1 MGCGFYCEYEDK
13 NRELTDDEILHMGR
27 GTISS
32 LEEEVNDRLD
42 GALYGGTEDGIDG
55 RVYSPEEVK
64 EIFTKLDILEFLKS
78 FKRKFR
84 YWVVNGEIPGDM
96 DPEWEW
102 EECET
107 WNLFLRLRKVFEY
120 AAINGCKV
128 RRTY

>member
-13 NRELTDDEILHMGR
+13 TRKLTDDEVLHMGR

-102 EECET
+102 DEYET
-107 WNLFLRLRKVFEY
+107 WNLFLALRKVFEC